1 MGYAKPQFSSPGFLT
16 ISLFLSRSLVC
27 HATLSVRE
35 GKRCVTSQRTA
46 AKKTRSSLALKHK
59 DKHRH
64 GSSKYFFEKAGGRGG
79 GSKVPESR
87 FQC

>member
-1 MGYAKPQFSSPGFLT
+1 M
-16 ISLFLSRSLVC
+16 
-27 HATLSVRE
+27 
-35 GKRCVTSQRTA
+35 TSQRTA